1 MPYTKPLPTPTPAN
15 AEFWDGLRRHEFL
28 VPRCDNCGDFNW
40 VPYPACRSCQSEAQ
54 TWVPVSGDA
63 TVWTHTVVH
72 RGPGAFGE
80 EVPYVIV
87 LGKLVE
93 QPRSLLVLANLV
105 DGVDPAS
112 VEIGMPIRLVYEDIP
127 EEDFTMY
134 KFAPAGI

>member
-15 AEFWDGLRRHEFL
+15 AAFWDGLRRHEFL
-28 VPRCDNCGDFNW
+28 VPRCDHCGDLNW

-112 VEIGMPIRLVYEDIP
+112 VKIGMPIRLVYEDIP

-134 KFAPAGI
+134 KFAPAVS

>member
-1 MPYTKPLPTPTPAN
+1 
-15 AEFWDGLRRHEFL
+15 
-28 VPRCDNCGDFNW
+28 
-40 VPYPACRSCQSEAQ
+40 
-54 TWVPVSGDA
+54 VPVSGDA
-63 TVWTHTVVH
+63 TVWTYTVVH

-112 VEIGMPIRLVYEDIP
+112 VRIGMPIRLVYEDIP
-127 EEDFTMY
+127 DEDFTMY
-134 KFAPAGI
+134 KFAPAGS